1 MRKVSA
7 ASIAALAL
15 VLVGTALPA
24 VAEASPRNA
33 VKALRAATARYHS
46 VRQAL
51 RAGYSPG
58 PMPVC
63 VSSPLGGMGYH
74 FENQAL
80 MTDSVLDPRRPEML
94 TYERKANGK
103 FRLIGVEYYVEA
115 DRVSESPALFGH
127 TFQGPMPA
135 HHPGMETHY
144 DLHVWLWKH
153 NPAGIFSPTNPALK
167 CPNTGYSLA
176 EHAPRIVPHGR
187 H

>member
-1 MRKVSA
+1 MRKLRA
-7 ASIAALAL
+7 AVIAVLLL
-15 VLVGTALPA
+15 VLVGTLLPA
-24 VAEASPRNA
+24 AAQASPRGA

-46 VRQAL
+46 VTQAL

-94 TYERKANGK
+94 LYERKANGK
-103 FRLIGVEYYVEA
+103 FRLTGVEYYLEA
-115 DRVSESPALFGH
+115 DRATEAPALFGH
-127 TFQGPMPA
+127 TFQGPMAA

-144 DLHVWLWKH
+144 DLHAWIWKQNQSGMFAEW
-153 NPAGIFSPTNPALK
+153 NPRVT
-167 CPNTGYSLA
+167 CP
-176 EHAPRIVPHGR
+176 
-187 H
+187 